1 MTSEYIAGDDI
12 EQAATLYQN
21 KAIGEVLQIPSNAT
35 LKAYATDPKRRKVII
50 SAVTILDTDPGNNWT
65 AGEISFTFNKSTT
78 AILADYDG
86 DEIHVAI
93 QLTIDG
99 KQRTFKATR
108 KAVKMPLNVI

>member
-21 KAIGEVLQIPSNAT
+21 KATGEVLQIPSSAT
-35 LKAYATDPKRRKVII
+35 LKAYVTDPKRRKAII
-50 SAVTILDTDPGNNWT
+50 PAVTILESDAGNNWPE
-65 AGEISFTFNKSTT
+65 GEVFFTFNKSAT

-86 DEIHVAI
+86 EEIKVAV
-93 QLTIDG
+93 QVTIDG